1 MKYLTFKD
9 VQQRLTNHKSFDM
22 NDFID
27 AYSSKEIKIYLKHSG
42 FIVRNSIDSNT
53 NLIKGYYVDSVKPF
67 RGLVEPLDDIT
78 NQDVVSLLQGKPI
91 TISYV
96 TINDETYTLL
106 RNLPTDL
113 DFLDIEFYAQLYNS
127 FDFLIEKQN
136 FESLFNAESLQDAQS
151 DRSIKLEN
159 TKLLRIIGSILVG
172 LDKSERYGDLSQN
185 SLYDLMTKAVD
196 LEKLRLRD
204 KTVKNVFAQANNA
217 VENHLI
223 QTKK

>member
-9 VQQRLTNHKSFDM
+9 VQQRLTTHKSFDM

-106 RNLPTDL
+106 RNLPTNL

-127 FDFLIEKQN
+127 FDFLIEKEK
-136 FESLFNAESLQDAQS
+136 FESIFNTDELIEARTEKSLT
-151 DRSIKLEN
+151 LEN
-159 TKLLRIIGSILVG
+159 QKLLRIIGGMLAG
-172 LDKSERYGDLSQN
+172 MKNSERYKSLKQN
-185 SLYDLMTKAVD
+185 TLYDLMAQSIDIEKAV
-196 LEKLRLRD
+196 LSRD
-204 KTVKNVFAQANNA
+204 TVEPIFAQANKS
-217 VENHLI
+217 I
-223 QTKK
+223 KKYLFKNT

>member
-67 RGLVEPLDDIT
+67 SGLVEPLDDIT

-113 DFLDIEFYAQLYNS
+113 DFLDIEFYAQLYN
-127 FDFLIEKQN
+127 
-136 FESLFNAESLQDAQS
+136 
-151 DRSIKLEN
+151 
-159 TKLLRIIGSILVG
+159 
-172 LDKSERYGDLSQN
+172 
-185 SLYDLMTKAVD
+185 M
-196 LEKLRLRD
+196 
-204 KTVKNVFAQANNA
+204 
-217 VENHLI
+217 
-223 QTKK
+223 

>member
-1 MKYLTFKD
+1 M
-9 VQQRLTNHKSFDM
+9 
-22 NDFID
+22 
-27 AYSSKEIKIYLKHSG
+27 
-42 FIVRNSIDSNT
+42 
-53 NLIKGYYVDSVKPF
+53 
-67 RGLVEPLDDIT
+67 
-78 NQDVVSLLQGKPI
+78 VSLLQGKPI

-185 SLYDLMTKAVD
+185 SLYDLMAKAVD

-204 KTVKNVFAQANNA
+204 KTVKNVFAQANKE
-217 VENHLI
+217 VVPLV
-223 QTKK
+223 

>member
-9 VQQRLTNHKSFDM
+9 VQQRLTTHKSFDM

-106 RNLPTDL
+106 RNLPADL

-127 FDFLIEKQN
+127 FDFLIEKEK
-136 FESLFNAESLQDAQS
+136 FESIFNTDELIEARTEKSLT
-151 DRSIKLEN
+151 LEN
-159 TKLLRIIGSILVG
+159 QKLLRIIGGMLAG
-172 LDKSERYGDLSQN
+172 MKNSERYKSLKQN
-185 SLYDLMTKAVD
+185 TLYDLMAQSIDIEKAGLSSD
-196 LEKLRLRD
+196 
-204 KTVKNVFAQANNA
+204 TVEPIFAQANKS
-217 VENHLI
+217 I
-223 QTKK
+223 KKYLFKNT

>member
-136 FESLFNAESLQDAQS
+136 FESLFNTDELIEARTEKSLA
-151 DRSIKLEN
+151 LEN
-159 TKLLRIIGSILVG
+159 QKLLRIIGGMLAG
-172 LDKSERYGDLSQN
+172 MKNSERYKSLKQN
-185 SLYDLMTKAVD
+185 TLYDLMAQSIDIEKAGLSSD
-196 LEKLRLRD
+196 
-204 KTVKNVFAQANNA
+204 TVEPIFAQANK
-217 VENHLI
+217 LI
-223 QTKK
+223 KKYLFKNK